1 MIFRSLLTALL
12 IVLVSGCAAPP
23 VPDVVTLAIENPPLN
38 LDPRIGLDASSER
51 IASLIF
57 SSLVRR
63 DESSAIVPDLAESWD
78 IPDPTTYI
86 FHLRRGVRF
95 HDGRLLTAR
104 DVIYT
109 FRSILDRSVETPK
122 LGTYLLVEEI
132 EAVDDLTVRFSLKEP
147 FAPFLW
153 NLTSGAIGIVPE
165 GAGSELAQHPIG
177 SGPFVFEHY
186 RRDEEVFLRSNP
198 DYYGVQPRIEAVR
211 FKIVPEAIV
220 RALELRKGTV
230 DIALDVLPPDM
241 VEALGD
247 EAELAV
253 MNEDGTNYQY
263 LAFNLEDPVFA
274 NVNVRRAIAHAV
286 DRESIIRDLLR
297 NQARRAESVL
307 PPENWAYFDGVDR
320 YDYDPDRARELLR
333 EAGYDDL
340 SFTYRTS
347 TDETGLLVATV
358 LQQQLKDVGI
368 SMEIRSN
375 EFGTFFADVL
385 AGNFQIYSLRWI
397 GGNNDPDIFN
407 SIFHSEMVPPN
418 GRNRGRYSNPDI
430 DNWVELARREVDQE
444 KRKEYYALVQQTI
457 ARDLPYVSLWY
468 PNTVCVFNTR
478 IQGMKLSPTGDY
490 EFLNQIWIDPS

>member
-1 MIFRSLLTALL
+1 VTFRSLLRVLL
-12 IVLVSGCAAPP
+12 TVLVSGCAAPP

-122 LGTYLLVEEI
+122 LGTYLLVDEI

-177 SGPFVFEHY
+177 SGPFVFGHY

-198 DYYGVQPRIEAVR
+198 DYDGVQPRIEAVR

-230 DIALDVLPPDM
+230 DIALNVLPPDM

-247 EAELAV
+247 ETELAV
-253 MNEDGTNYQY
+253 INEEGTNYQY

-274 NVNVRRAIAHAV
+274 
-286 DRESIIRDLLR
+286 ESLDH
-297 NQARRAESVL
+297 
-307 PPENWAYFDGVDR
+307 
-320 YDYDPDRARELLR
+320 
-333 EAGYDDL
+333 
-340 SFTYRTS
+340 
-347 TDETGLLVATV
+347 
-358 LQQQLKDVGI
+358 VG
-368 SMEIRSN
+368 RQH
-375 EFGTFFADVL
+375 V
-385 AGNFQIYSLRWI
+385 
-397 GGNNDPDIFN
+397 
-407 SIFHSEMVPPN
+407 
-418 GRNRGRYSNPDI
+418 
-430 DNWVELARREVDQE
+430 
-444 KRKEYYALVQQTI
+444 
-457 ARDLPYVSLWY
+457 
-468 PNTVCVFNTR
+468 
-478 IQGMKLSPTGDY
+478 
-490 EFLNQIWIDPS
+490 